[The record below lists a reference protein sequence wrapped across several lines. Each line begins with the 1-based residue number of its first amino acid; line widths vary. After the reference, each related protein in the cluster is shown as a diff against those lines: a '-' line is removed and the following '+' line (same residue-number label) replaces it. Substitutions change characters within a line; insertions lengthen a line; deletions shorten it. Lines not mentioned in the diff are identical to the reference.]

1 MKNSKVTNNC
11 SKLIGLFSSLIVLVL
26 LSNRVQAQGEGP
38 LVYPLVPI
46 GTNSLSVTQMDMT
59 SNMNFSGSILIPGA
73 EIESDITA
81 INYNRF
87 FAVGDRFAEIWAT
100 GIFGSVEG
108 EVVGTPIGTVSADV
122 SGMSDPYFAM
132 RVGLVGAPA
141 LTPAEFVK
149 YKQGFQLHG
158 LVGLA
163 PAWGDYDDNKPLNL
177 GTNRWSLRLGLPM
190 VIPFHQAAKP
200 TRLELVPSLYIYG
213 DNDEPF
219 RADSREQDPL
229 FVVEAHLVHNFT
241 PNIWGGLGLRYQK
254 GGETE
259 TDGIADNN
267 EIDQLG
273 GDVELGYKFSN
284 SWQAFVTYGEVLSE
298 NDGSESDMWRMRLI
312 YLF

>member
-1 MKNSKVTNNC
+1 MKCLKV
-11 SKLIGLFSSLIVLVL
+11 SSLVAAFIT
-26 LSNRVQAQGEGP
+26 LSLMSGGSQAQGEGP
-38 LVYPLVPI
+38 LVYPMVPI
-46 GTNSLSVTQMDMT
+46 GTHSLSLTQMNMA
-59 SNMNFSGSILIPGA
+59 SNMNFSGSILVPGA

-87 FAVGDRFAEIWAT
+87 FAVGDRFAEIWVT
-100 GIFGSVEG
+100 GIVGSVEG
-108 EVVGTPIGTVSADV
+108 ELYGTPIGTVSGDT

-132 RVGLVGAPA
+132 RVGLIGAPA
-141 LTPAEFVK
+141 LEPEEFVK
-149 YKQGFQLHG
+149 YRQGFQLHA
-158 LVGLA
+158 LVGLT
-163 PAWGDYDDNKPLNL
+163 PAWGDYDDDKPLNL

-190 VIPFHQAAKP
+190 VIPFQQASKP

-229 FVVEAHLVHNFT
+229 FVVEGHLIHNFT
-241 PNIWGGLGLRYQK
+241 PKIWGGLGLRYQK

-273 GDVELGYKFSN
+273 GDLELGYKFNN